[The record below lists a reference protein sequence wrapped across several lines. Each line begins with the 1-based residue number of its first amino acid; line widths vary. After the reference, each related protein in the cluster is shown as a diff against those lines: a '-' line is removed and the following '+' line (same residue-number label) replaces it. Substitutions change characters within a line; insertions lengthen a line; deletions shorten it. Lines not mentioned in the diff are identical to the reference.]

1 MGVNN
6 LQQFNYTCNKNNINL
21 KQYIYKIGSY
31 HYNWHKELE
40 LLTVIN
46 GEVEVCTDGV
56 SRILET
62 GDVIL
67 INSNKGHATLA
78 KRPDS
83 IAMVLHIDP
92 DFFKNY
98 YDNIEYLSFDCCS
111 NQETRYEK
119 QFILIRAHL
128 SEMILSGNNQSPEL
142 KLLFESAFYAL
153 LHTIVLHFPPKE
165 IQSTTFMII
174 KNTFEAI
181 DKMVKYI
188 DKNYK
193 NKITLDN
200 LAKVSQYNRNYISQF
215 FKSYLGIN
223 FHDYLTRIRLRE
235 ATLELGR
242 TNKVISEIALSHGFS
257 DIKAFNT
264 AFKANFGKTPTEYR
278 KQLNSDITK
287 NDISFKK
294 EFIPINDE
302 QVNKTLI
309 QFVLDK
315 NSHDIDTSQRD
326 MQSNYNNTLESVQL
340 MTEMSIKL
348 KGVARELKQTTDG
361 LEKIIWNL
369 SD

>member
-1 MGVNN
+1 M
-6 LQQFNYTCNKNNINL
+6 QQFYYTYNKNNINL

-56 SRILET
+56 SRILKAN
-62 GDVIL
+62 DVIL

-78 KRPDS
+78 KQPDS

-111 NQETRYEK
+111 NQENRYEK
-119 QFILIRAHL
+119 QYVLIRAFL
-128 SEMILSGNNQSPEL
+128 SEMILSYNKQTPEL
-142 KLLFESAFYAL
+142 MLLFESAFYNL
-153 LHTIVLHFPPKE
+153 LHTIVLHFPPVE
-165 IQSTTFMII
+165 IQSTTFMNI
-174 KNTFEAI
+174 KNTFDAI
-181 DKMVKYI
+181 NKMVKYI

-200 LAKVSQYNRNYISQF
+200 LAKISQYNRNYISQF

-223 FHDYLTRIRLRE
+223 FYDYLTRIRLRE

-264 AFKANFGKTPTEYR
+264 AFKSNFGKTPTEYR

-294 EFIPINDE
+294 EFLSIDDE
-302 QVNKTLI
+302 KVNKILM
-309 QFVLDK
+309 QFVLNK
-315 NSHDIDTSQRD
+315 NSSYIDSSQKDI
-326 MQSNYNNTLESVQL
+326 QSNYKNTFESVQL

-348 KGVARELKQTTDG
+348 KGVAYELKQTTDG
-361 LEKIIWNL
+361 LDKIIWTL
-369 SD
+369 SE